1 MVEKGEMPLFPYL
14 IGFLVQFPQEKKYY
28 IPALIS
34 LSFFVLLAV
43 VVFFI
48 FRKINE
54 KQVEQAK
61 KLEEEIMKKNRF
73 PHTD

>member
-1 MVEKGEMPLFPYL
+1 MFPYL

-43 VVFFI
+43 LVFFI

-54 KQVEQAK
+54 KQAK

-73 PHTD
+73 PHSD

>member
-1 MVEKGEMPLFPYL
+1 MFPYL

-43 VVFFI
+43 LVFFI

-54 KQVEQAK
+54 KQAK

-73 PHTD
+73 PHSE

>member
-1 MVEKGEMPLFPYL
+1 MVEKGKMPLFPYL

-34 LSFFVLLAV
+34 FSFFVLFAV

>member
-1 MVEKGEMPLFPYL
+1 MVEKGKMPLFPYL

-34 LSFFVLLAV
+34 FSFFVLLAV
-43 VVFFI
+43 VVLFI

-73 PHTD
+73 PHSD